1 MMGLCALCLGLQ
13 ERQDVRLAAWETASV
28 SQQAGCS
35 CQSIKGIG
43 YRADLNSDLCP
54 GSCTCD
60 ATISP
65 LETSLQCG
73 RLLSRL
79 PW

>member
-1 MMGLCALCLGLQ
+1 MGLCALCLGLQ

-43 YRADLNSDLCP
+43 YRAL
-54 GSCTCD
+54 T
-60 ATISP
+60 
-65 LETSLQCG
+65 
-73 RLLSRL
+73 
-79 PW
+79 